1 MYANTNTLNIGA
13 IILLD
18 RFANYEIIV
27 TQYSEG
33 GIGSQGPVKG
43 MQQDL

>member
-27 TQYSEG
+27 TQYSK
-33 GIGSQGPVKG
+33 GPAKW
-43 MQQDL
+43 MQQHL